1 MDRLKLTTALISA
14 AVAAAAA
21 IPAAAQDGYFAGK
34 DIEVVVPFSPGGA
47 TYVSAKFLEPFFER
61 HLPGN
66 PTVTVVD
73 RPGGG
78 SILGANWF
86 EENAR
91 DDGTT
96 VLFTTSSTS
105 NPYVLGQSEVA
116 YDLASYRVAYS
127 HAFGSVIYVAPG
139 LGVETAADLP
149 NATSPLI
156 YGGIAA
162 AASDLPAILSF
173 EVLGLDVNSV
183 MGFAGRGPIRLA
195 FARGETN
202 LDAQFTP
209 VYMTQVIPM
218 IEEGDAIP
226 LYTGGSI
233 AEDGRLRGPDAVAP
247 DLPSVFDAYVAI
259 HGEEPSGIEW
269 DAFQAI
275 ATSTYA
281 FGLTGYLHPDAPDE
295 ALQAFA
301 EGVAAI
307 NADPEFIE
315 GSLEI
320 TGGTPLM
327 AGTDIEGNVRAAL
340 QPSDEVRNYLR
351 NLLAEKFG
359 VRF

>member
-1 MDRLKLTTALISA
+1 MDRLNVVTALLGL
-14 AVAAAAA
+14 AVAGGSAL
-21 IPAAAQDGYFAGK
+21 PAAAQGGYFAGK
-34 DIEVVVPFSPGGA
+34 EIEVVVPFAPGGA

-86 EENAR
+86 EANAR
-91 DDGTT
+91 ADGTT

-127 HAFGSVIYVAPG
+127 HAFGSVIFVAPG

-149 NATSPLI
+149 NASAPLI
-156 YGGIAA
+156 YGGISA
-162 AASDLPAILSF
+162 AASDLPAVLSF
-173 EVLGLDVNSV
+173 EVLRLPIASV
-183 MGFAGRGPIRLA
+183 MGFSGRGPTLLA
-195 FARGETN
+195 FQRGETN
-202 LDAQFTP
+202 LEAQFTP
-209 VYMTQVIPM
+209 VYMTQVVPM
-218 IEEGDAIP
+218 VEQGAAIP
-226 LYTGGSI
+226 VYTGGSI
-233 AEDGRLRGPDAVAP
+233 AEDGRLSARDGVAP
-247 DLPSVFDAYVAI
+247 DLPSVFEAHMMI

-269 DAFQAI
+269 EAFQAI
-275 ATSTYA
+275 ATTTYA
-281 FGLTGYLHPDAPDE
+281 FGLTGYLHPDAPEE

-307 NADPEFIE
+307 NADPEFIA
-315 GSLEI
+315 GSREI

-327 AGTDIEGNVRAAL
+327 AGVDIEENVRSAL
-340 QPSDEVRNYLR
+340 QPSDEVRAYLR
-351 NLLAEKFG
+351 NLLGEKFS

>member
-1 MDRLKLTTALISA
+1 MDRLKTPTALFGA
-14 AVAAAAA
+14 TLLGMAVSS
-21 IPAAAQDGYFAGK
+21 AAAQDGYFAGK
-34 DIEVVVPFSPGGA
+34 DIEVVVPFAPGGA

-86 EENAR
+86 EDNAR
-91 DDGTT
+91 PDGTT
-96 VLFTTSSTS
+96 ILFTTSSTS

-127 HAFGSVIYVAPG
+127 HAFGSTFFVPPG
-139 LGVETAADLP
+139 LGVETVADLP
-149 NATSPLI
+149 NASSLI
-156 YGGIAA
+156 YGGISAS
-162 AASDLPAILSF
+162 ASDLPAILSF
-173 EVLGLDVNSV
+173 EVLQLPVRSV
-183 MGFAGRGPIRLA
+183 MGFSGRGPTLLA
-195 FARGETN
+195 FQRGETN
-202 LDAQFTP
+202 LEAQFTP

-218 IEEGDAIP
+218 IEEGTALP
-226 LYTGGSI
+226 LYTGGTI
-233 AEDGRLRGPDAVAP
+233 GEDGRLSARDPVAP
-247 DLPSVFDAYVAI
+247 ELPSVFEAHLEI

-281 FGLTGYLHPDAPDE
+281 FGLTGYMHPDTPDE
-295 ALQAFA
+295 VLEIFA
-301 EGVAAI
+301 EAVAAI
-307 NADPEFIE
+307 NEDPEFIE
-315 GSLEI
+315 GSAVI

-327 AGTDIEGNVRAAL
+327 AGVDIEDNVRAAL
-340 QPSDEVRNYLR
+340 QPSDEVRAYLR
-351 NLLAEKFG
+351 TLLADKFG

>member
-1 MDRLKLTTALISA
+1 MDRLKLTTALIGMA
-14 AVAAAAA
+14 FAGAAAL
-21 IPAAAQDGYFAGK
+21 PAAAQDGYFAGK
-34 DIEVVVPFSPGGA
+34 DIEVVVPFAPGGA

-116 YDLASYRVAYS
+116 YDLAAYRVAYS
-127 HAFGSVIYVAPG
+127 HAFGSVIFVSPDI
-139 LGVETAADLP
+139 GVETAADLP

-162 AASDLPAILSF
+162 AASDLPAVLSF
-173 EVLGLDVNSV
+173 EVLDLDVNAV
-183 MGFAGRGPIRLA
+183 MGFSGRGPTLLA
-195 FARGETN
+195 FQRGETN
-202 LDAQFTP
+202 LEAQFTP
-209 VYMTQVIPM
+209 VYMTQVVPM
-218 IEEGDAIP
+218 VEEGSAIP
-226 LYTGGSI
+226 VYTGGSI
-233 AEDGRLRGPDAVAP
+233 AEDGRLSARDSVAP
-247 DLPSVFDAYVAI
+247 DLPSVFEAHQAI

-295 ALQAFA
+295 AVQAFA
-301 EGVAAI
+301 DGVAAI

-315 GSLEI
+315 GAREI

-327 AGTDIEGNVRAAL
+327 AGIDIEDDVRAAL
-340 QPSDEVRNYLR
+340 QPSDEVRAYLR
-351 NLLAEKFG
+351 DLLADKFG
-359 VRF
+359 VSF

>member
-1 MDRLKLTTALISA
+1 MDRLKLTTALVGA
-14 AVAAAAA
+14 TFAGMGAL
-21 IPAAAQDGYFAGK
+21 PAAAQDGYFAGK
-34 DIEVVVPFSPGGA
+34 DIEIVVPFAPGGA
-47 TYVSAKFLEPFFER
+47 TYVSAKFLEPYFER

-86 EENAR
+86 DENANA
-91 DDGTT
+91 DGTT

-105 NPYVLGQSEVA
+105 TPYVLGQSEVA
-116 YDLASYRVAYS
+116 YDLADYRVAYS
-127 HAFGSVIYVAPG
+127 HAFGSVIFAAPG
-139 LGVETAADLP
+139 IGVESAADLP

-156 YGGIAA
+156 YGGISA
-162 AASDLPAILSF
+162 AASDLPAVLSF
-173 EVLGLDVNSV
+173 EVLELPVTSV
-183 MGFAGRGPIRLA
+183 MGFAGRGPALLA
-195 FARGETN
+195 FQRGETN

-209 VYMTQVIPM
+209 VYMTQVVPM
-218 IEEGDAIP
+218 VEEGTAIP
-226 LYTGGSI
+226 VYSGGSI
-233 AEDGRLRGPDAVAP
+233 GEDGRLSARDAVAP
-247 DLPSVFDAYVAI
+247 DLPSVFEAYEMI

-315 GSLEI
+315 GSQEI

-327 AGTDIEGNVRAAL
+327 AGVDIEDNVRAAL
-340 QPSDEVRNYLR
+340 QPSDEVRTYLR
-351 NLLAEKFG
+351 TLLSDKFG
-359 VRF
+359 VNF

>member
-1 MDRLKLTTALISA
+1 MDRLKLTTALMGATFAGIMTL
-14 AVAAAAA
+14 
-21 IPAAAQDGYFAGK
+21 PATAQEGYFAGK
-34 DIEVVVPFSPGGA
+34 DIEVVVPFAPGGA
-47 TYVSAKFLEPFFER
+47 TYVSAKFLEPFLER

-86 EENAR
+86 EENANA
-91 DDGTT
+91 DGSS

-116 YDLASYRVAYS
+116 YDLAAYRVAYS
-127 HAFGSVIYVAPG
+127 HAFGSVIFAAPG
-139 LGVETAADLP
+139 LGVESASDLP
-149 NATSPLI
+149 NASNRLV
-156 YGGIAA
+156 YGGISA

-173 EVLGLDVNSV
+173 EVLDLDVNSV
-183 MGFAGRGPIRLA
+183 MGFSGRGPTLLA
-195 FARGETN
+195 FQRGETN
-202 LDAQFTP
+202 IEAQFTP
-209 VYMTQVIPM
+209 VYMTQVVPM
-218 IEEGDAIP
+218 IEEETAIP
-226 LYTGGSI
+226 VYSGGSI
-233 AEDGRLRGPDAVAP
+233 ADDGRLTARDPVAP
-247 DLPSVFDAYVAI
+247 DLPSVFEAHQLI

-295 ALQAFA
+295 AVQAFA

-307 NADPEFIE
+307 NEDPEFIE
-315 GSLEI
+315 GSREI

-327 AGTDIEGNVRAAL
+327 AGVDIEDDVRAAL
-340 QPSDEVRNYLR
+340 RPSDEVRAYLR
-351 NLLAEKFG
+351 ELLSEKFN
-359 VRF
+359 VNF